1 MGDDD
6 WFERALR
13 DDDSEATDGDGSA
26 AADDGPDA
34 DPSDADGGASAAG
47 TDADADDELGSAAD
61 AEADAAEADAAGE
74 PAERPEESRSADD
87 EGGSDADPF
96 GGVRAG
102 PPEPP
107 SESVAGGRPSE
118 DSDGE
123 TTDPDSGA
131 ADDGGG
137 AGESNG
143 EWDDFGSA
151 LENAPGPN
159 RSESGPAESG
169 ADPFGGGSGGP
180 LRDRSGGFGP
190 DDGGGFRRG
199 GGDFDAAGPPQGGP
213 EEFDEEDFESEIDR
227 LDIGIDGLDEMIL
240 GGVPVR
246 SLMVAI
252 GSAGT
257 GKTTL
262 GLQFLNCALEAG
274 DSAAFITLEESRER
288 ILDTAE
294 EKGWQFR
301 EYESEGRLAVVD
313 LDPVEMAN
321 SLESIQSD
329 LPRLV
334 EEFGADRLVLD
345 SVSLLEMMYDRP
357 SKRRTRVFNFARSLK
372 EAGVTTML
380 TSEASDDNPYVSR
393 HGIVEYLADAV
404 FVLQY
409 VRPDDFRET
418 RLAIEIQKIR
428 DANHSR
434 ETKPYELT
442 SDGISVYGR
451 ANIF

>member
-1 MGDDD
+1 MGDDDDD
-6 WFERALR
+6 WFERAFR
-13 DDDSEATDGDGSA
+13 DDDGEPS
-26 AADDGPDA
+26 DGPA
-34 DPSDADGGASAAG
+34 SDADTE
-47 TDADADDELGSAAD
+47 TDSPD
-61 AEADAAEADAAGE
+61 AERADAAGDDDA
-74 PAERPEESRSADD
+74 PSAEAESAPSAGERSERVPDSPEDPDD
-87 EGGSDADPF
+87 AGDANDSDPF
-96 GGVRAG
+96 GGVRD
-102 PPEPP
+102 EP
-107 SESVAGGRPSE
+107 SEQTAGDAAERPPFEDPGS
-118 DSDGE
+118 DSDPG
-123 TTDPDSGA
+123 
-131 ADDGGG
+131 DGGTG
-137 AGESNG
+137 DDWN
-143 EWDDFGSA
+143 DFGSA
-151 LENAPGPN
+151 LDDAPGPGGEG
-159 RSESGPAESG
+159 RSGDSN
-169 ADPFGGGSGGP
+169 PFGG
-180 LRDRSGGFGP
+180 DAGGFGM
-190 DDGGGFRRG
+190 DEGFGGESGEFGAGGGEFG
-199 GGDFDAAGPPQGGP
+199 MGTGDFDAAGPPQSGP
-213 EEFDEEDFESEIDR
+213 EEFDEENFESEIDR

-240 GGVPVR
+240 GGVPTR

-262 GLQFLNCALEAG
+262 GLQFLNRALEDG
-274 DSAAFITLEESRER
+274 DSAVFITLEESRTR
-288 ILDTAE
+288 ILDTAA
-294 EKGWQFR
+294 EKGWSFR
-301 EYESEGRLAVVD
+301 EHESEGRLAVVD

-321 SLESIQSD
+321 SLESIQND

-380 TSEASDDNPYVSR
+380 TSEASDNNPYVSR

-409 VRPDDFRET
+409 VRPNDFRET

-442 SDGISVYGR
+442 DEGISVYGR

>member
-1 MGDDD
+1 MGDDDDD

-13 DDDSEATDGDGSA
+13 DDDADDSE
-26 AADDGPDA
+26 AADDAPDA
-34 DPSDADGGASAAG
+34 ESSDADGGDSVTDG
-47 TDADADDELGSAAD
+47 TDARDADADAD
-61 AEADAAEADAAGE
+61 
-74 PAERPEESRSADD
+74 
-87 EGGSDADPF
+87 
-96 GGVRAG
+96 
-102 PPEPP
+102 
-107 SESVAGGRPSE
+107 
-118 DSDGE
+118 
-123 TTDPDSGA
+123 
-131 ADDGGG
+131 
-137 AGESNG
+137 
-143 EWDDFGSA
+143 WDDFASA

-159 RSESGPAESG
+159 GAESG
-169 ADPFGGGSGGP
+169 SGSDPFGGEFGGP
-180 LRDRSGGFGP
+180 VRDRSGGFGA
-190 DDGGGFRRG
+190 DDGGAPFGA
-199 GGDFDAAGPPQGGP
+199 GGDFDVAPPQGGP
-213 EEFDEEDFESEIDR
+213 EEFDEENFESEIDR

-257 GKTTL
+257 GKTTF
-262 GLQFLNCALEAG
+262 GLQFLNHALEAG
-274 DSAAFITLEESRER
+274 ESAAFITLEESRER

-294 EKGWQFR
+294 EKGWPFR
-301 EYESEGRLAVVD
+301 RYESDGRLAVVD

-357 SKRRTRVFNFARSLK
+357 STRRTRVFNFARSLK

-409 VRPDDFRET
+409 VRPNDFRET

-442 SDGISVYGR
+442 NEGISVYGR